1 MGTTMNDDGWVDA
14 LGAEELPEGGRRLLR
29 LAGREIALFH
39 VDAAYYA
46 LDDSCPHA
54 GASLAGGRLEGK
66 HIVCRAHGLRFEL
79 ATGCM
84 ARVAGF
90 GTPVHPVRVRDGRV
104 EIRLPIERGATIPI
118 LSKETP

>member
-1 MGTTMNDDGWVDA
+1 MTDDGWIDA
-14 LGAEELPEGGRRLLR
+14 LGADELPEGGRRLLR

-39 VDAAYYA
+39 VDATYYA

-54 GASLAGGRLEGK
+54 GASLAGGKLEGRQL
-66 HIVCRAHGLRFEL
+66 VCRAHGLRFEL

-104 EIRLPIERGATIPI
+104 EIQLPIEHGAAISI
-118 LSKETP
+118 HSA